1 MKGVQNALLD
11 LLLMLDPDRIRFPV
25 ETRAKV

>member
-1 MKGVQNALLD
+1 VQNALLD
-11 LLLMLDPDRIRFPV
+11 LLLMLDPDHIRFPV